1 MLRTYK
7 VRFFRL
13 ASYRDGERLSDRET
27 SALIGDALTQ
37 TNSLPQVSL
46 ISELHHQIRDIRRI
60 KGKRVD
66 GCFARLK
73 PDAPHVVSAQTGQ
86 ESQIPLKPG
95 DKILDKSYFLYYEE
109 ASLLVYQMNK
119 DGGSITRFVEYLNRL
134 LPSSD
139 VVCREDIIRPGFFEK
154 VETHPIKW
162 FDVTFV
168 KPRNVQNVDP
178 SDWTDSTISGLSGVN
193 AERIKIRV
201 SAPRQET
208 LGAKAKKT
216 ITRMFEHGD
225 PVGLKV
231 QLEDIEE
238 PIDLFS
244 EVVQSSIEVTLTD
257 GYPNPKSVVAALGD
271 AYSNSK
277 ALLQDAIGDAQHLP

>member
-1 MLRTYK
+1 MSTEPGAAH
-7 VRFFRL
+7 L
-13 ASYRDGERLSDRET
+13 ASFRDGERLSDTET
-27 SALIGDALTQ
+27 STLIGDALTQ
-37 TNSLPQVSL
+37 ANPLPQVSL
-46 ISELHHQIRDIRRI
+46 VSELHHQTRDVRRI
-60 KGKRVD
+60 SGKRID

-86 ESQIPLKPG
+86 ESQIPLMPG
-95 DKILDKSYFLYYEE
+95 DKILDKSYFLYYEA
-109 ASLLVYQMNK
+109 ASLLVYQMNR
-119 DGGSITRFVEYLNRL
+119 DGGSVTKFVEYLNHL
-134 LPSSD
+134 LPSPTI
-139 VVCREDIIRPGFFEK
+139 VCREDIIRPGFFEK

-168 KPRNVQNVDP
+168 KPRNMQNVDP
-178 SDWTDSTISGLSGVN
+178 GDWTDNTISGLNGIN
-193 AERIKIRV
+193 ADRIKIRV

-208 LGAKAKKT
+208 LGTKAKKA
-216 ITRMFEHGD
+216 ITRMFQQGD

-257 GYPNPKSVVAALGD
+257 GYPNPKSIIAALGD

-277 ALLQDAIGDAQHLP
+277 ELLQDAFGDAQPLP